1 MSGLQWSL
9 IQLAML
15 LLMAVIS
22 LQKMKKVVRQ
32 GYLWKGPGEIMS
44 RLNGTTINAQGN
56 QSSSNTPPRQFLLK
70 RVVYCRVLTVMQP
83 TTSPLLTQILL
94 NGGIEK
100 TIVTAGNKTGIHTVN
115 LNIKDG

>member
-32 GYLWKGPGEIMS
+32 GYLWKGPG
-44 RLNGTTINAQGN
+44 
-56 QSSSNTPPRQFLLK
+56 K
-70 RVVYCRVLTVMQP
+70 
-83 TTSPLLTQILL
+83 
-94 NGGIEK
+94 
-100 TIVTAGNKTGIHTVN
+100 
-115 LNIKDG
+115 